1 MNRTTTHETPQPT
14 DPVLRA
20 LRQMPDWLV
29 ILIMLLLAFT
39 LLGGALYV
47 W

>member
-1 MNRTTTHETPQPT
+1 MNRTTTHETPQST
-14 DPVLRA
+14 GPVLRA

-29 ILIMLLLAFT
+29 ILLMVLLAFT
-39 LLGGALYV
+39 LLGVTRYV